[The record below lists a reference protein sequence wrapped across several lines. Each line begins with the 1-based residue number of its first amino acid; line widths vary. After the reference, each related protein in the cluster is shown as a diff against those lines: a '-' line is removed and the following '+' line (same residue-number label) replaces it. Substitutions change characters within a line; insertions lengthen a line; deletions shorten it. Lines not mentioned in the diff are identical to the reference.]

1 MDKMYARK
9 AFKCSICNKEYEDA
23 MDRAR
28 CELAC
33 GKKQE
38 EEAKKAAEA
47 KKKEEQAARKLKVDE
62 AYYHADKLY
71 DEADKLRDEY
81 VKDYGVYIRTSGDV
95 TNTVVC
101 NDWLGLEEVFK
112 LFH

>member
-28 CELAC
+28 CELTC
-33 GKKQE
+33 GKKQQ
-38 EEAKKAAEA
+38 EEAQKAAEA
-47 KKKEEQAARKLKVDE
+47 KKKEEQAARKAMVDK
-62 AYYHADKLY
+62 AYDLADKYY
-71 DEADKLRDEY
+71 DEADKLRDKY
-81 VKDYGVYIRTSGDV
+81 VEDYGVYIRTSGDV
-95 TNTVVC
+95 TNTVVSR
-101 NDWLGLEEVFK
+101 DWLGLEDVFK